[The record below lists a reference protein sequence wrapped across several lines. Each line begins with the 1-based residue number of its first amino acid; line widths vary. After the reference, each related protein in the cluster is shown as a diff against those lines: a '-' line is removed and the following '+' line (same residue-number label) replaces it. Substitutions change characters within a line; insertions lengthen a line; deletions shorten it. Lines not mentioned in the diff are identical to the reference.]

1 MPRLNFPMALQHHP
15 AAFSGG
21 LTLSLFSDDFDQL
34 STAIFVIQC
43 YERLRWTNIERAQK
57 KPPFSLLLNIKN
69 GGYRVARLWSV
80 GSGVVPQLPVDL
92 DDLVGVGHPGV
103 IAGRAGGQ
111 RLFGHFGHE
120 VEEALAFDAELLG
133 RGHLQ
138 LFIEGR

>member
-15 AAFSGG
+15 ATFSGG

-43 YERLRWTNIERAQK
+43 YERLRWTNIDRTQK
-57 KPPFSLLLNIKN
+57 KPPFSLLWK
-69 GGYRVARLWSV
+69 RQKRRLSCGQVVECWLGV
-80 GSGVVPQLPVDL
+80 GPQLPVDV
-92 DDLVGVGHPGV
+92 DDLVAVGYAGVV
-103 IAGRAGGQ
+103 AGGARGQ
-111 RLFGHFGHE
+111 GLFGHFGHE
-120 VEEALAFDAELLG
+120 VEEALALDAELLG